1 MEARARTDDTEHV
14 RGRIADVI
22 QPCLG
27 SDESIGYYR
36 VKSRLAHPGLGL
48 RCIDPS
54 RLPLVQTWLE

>member
-1 MEARARTDDTEHV
+1 MEVQARTDDAEHV

-36 VKSRLAHPGLGL
+36 VKSRLAHPGF
-48 RCIDPS
+48 RVKVHRS
-54 RLPLVQTWLE
+54 